1 MESRRVDYKVVKQE
15 RFKEFLFEL
24 SQECQR
30 QFTSMEVVHRDG
42 FQKRINSL
50 LKKSFNG
57 RYAYFGIEESVHKF
71 VNTGLRTMNRM
82 RDASLINDL
91 NAYNSSGY
99 R

>member
-1 MESRRVDYKVVKQE
+1 M
-15 RFKEFLFEL
+15 
-24 SQECQR
+24 
-30 QFTSMEVVHRDG
+30 
-42 FQKRINSL
+42 
-50 LKKSFNG
+50 KKSFNG
-57 RYAYFGIEESVHKF
+57 IYAYFGIEESVHKF